1 VALWLLVCAVYA
13 ALDLTGV
20 ADGLLLPAPL
30 ILALVLA
37 RALEARPGAGRAAA
51 AVLAAGAL
59 VAAWLVRRLHI
70 GVGDFSTGALAATL
84 AIAGIAGLVLL
95 FGRVRAV
102 ALPPL
107 GLDPDSGVH
116 AVVAV
121 AAVVTV
127 AAAAV
132 LFRELQREPPGPI
145 PSYVADE
152 VVTLFADVGLAL
164 AGVGFLVTRGL
175 RATLDRLDVRP
186 IRVSAVLLAL
196 TFAAVF
202 HLVVGL
208 MEHAETVWLPEM
220 SRLEDRF
227 QYEFVGVPAWLG
239 ALLVS
244 VTAGVGEE
252 LVFRGALQPRLGI
265 VLTAMVFAAFHVQYQ
280 LPGMAMI
287 FVVGLA
293 LGLLKR
299 RTSTTFTACV
309 HVFYD
314 IGAFVL
320 SES

>member
-1 VALWLLVCAVYA
+1 M
-13 ALDLTGV
+13 
-20 ADGLLLPAPL
+20 PL

-37 RALEARPGAGRAAA
+37 RALESTPGAGRAAA
-51 AVLAAGAL
+51 AVLAVGAL
-59 VAAWLVRRLHI
+59 VAAWLARRLHI
-70 GVGDFSTGALAATL
+70 GIGDFSAGALAAAL
-84 AIAGIAGLVLL
+84 AIAGVVGLALL
-95 FGRVRAV
+95 FPRVRAA
-102 ALPPL
+102 ALRPL
-107 GLDPDSGVH
+107 GLNPDSGVH
-116 AVVAV
+116 TVVAV

-132 LFRELQREPPGPI
+132 LFRELQREPPSPI
-145 PSYVADE
+145 PSYVSDE
-152 VVTLFADVGLAL
+152 VVALLGDAGLAL

-186 IRVSAVLLAL
+186 IRVRAVLLAL
-196 TFAAVF
+196 TAAAVF

-208 MEHAETVWLPEM
+208 MEHAETIWLPEM
-220 SRLEDRF
+220 SRLEDRL
-227 QYEFVGVPAWLG
+227 QYEFVGVPPWLG
-239 ALLVS
+239 AVLVS

-265 VLTAMVFAAFHVQYQ
+265 VLTALVFAAFHVQYQ

-293 LGLLKR
+293 LGVLKR

-320 SES
+320 SDS